1 MIEETKLTVLKDGRP
16 MALELNGEG
25 DTDEDEELAH
35 VVKVNLK
42 KQRAKGKQRDFGQ
55 QSGRESL
62 LQIIFV
68 YQLTNFFSVVFST
81 SP

>member
-1 MIEETKLTVLKDGRP
+1 MIDETKLTVLKDGRP

-42 KQRAKGKQRDFGQ
+42 QRKGKQCDLGKQRDFGQ
-55 QSGRESL
+55 QSGREYY
-62 LQIIFV
+62 LQIIVV
-68 YQLTNFFSVVFST
+68 Y
-81 SP
+81 